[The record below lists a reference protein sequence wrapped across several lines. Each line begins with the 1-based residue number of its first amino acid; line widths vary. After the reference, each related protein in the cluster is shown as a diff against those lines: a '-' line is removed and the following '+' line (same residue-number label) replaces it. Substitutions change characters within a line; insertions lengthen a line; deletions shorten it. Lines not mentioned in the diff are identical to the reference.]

1 MGLKGCFF
9 TISTIVAF
17 CIVPLLVNGLPVT
30 REASKKS
37 TFCSL
42 PWNRKTCESLW
53 RPFAR
58 DPINPYVP
66 LPPFY
71 DVECPNCGNPKII
84 GKSQQVLWKFCRI
97 FSAIAKKNVISR
109 GVVPGGAMA
118 LSDFGRSVNPISTR
132 GTDYAHLITTGTPW
146 FSDRPTALSL

>member
-71 DVECPNCGNPKII
+71 DVECPNYNP
-84 GKSQQVLWKFCRI
+84 GSM
-97 FSAIAKKNVISR
+97 AVISGER
-109 GVVPGGAMA
+109 EFA
-118 LSDFGRSVNPISTR
+118 LKGIELLISH
-132 GTDYAHLITTGTPW
+132 GYPENCICILPTT
-146 FSDRPTALSL
+146 